1 MRLYGKKQDKYQ
13 LSVYLNEQQYNVIQS
28 MVDRFGMNK
37 SQIAVR
43 MMFANGT
50 EQDIRT
56 YRRNT
61 Y

>member
-1 MRLYGKKQDKYQ
+1 MRKYGKEQNKYQ
-13 LSVYLNEQQYNVIQS
+13 LSVYLNEAQHNYIQS
-28 MVDRFGMNK
+28 MVDKFGMNK

-43 MMFANGT
+43 MMFASGS

-56 YRRNT
+56 YRR

>member
-1 MRLYGKKQDKYQ
+1 MKKYGKAQDKYQ
-13 LSVYLNEQQYNVIQS
+13 ISVYLNEAQHTYIQS

-43 MMFANGT
+43 LMFASGS

-56 YRRNT
+56 YRR
-61 Y
+61 YQ